1 MGHRSLRD
9 NLHALQAAGLLNRI
23 DRRICKDTELM
34 ALVKWQFRGLAPEQR
49 RGWLFTNVTDAR
61 GRSFD
66 AEVAVA
72 TLGASRQVYA
82 CALDCRVEELN
93 ERWARARAAPVPPIM
108 VHKRD
113 APVKEVIVRGDGL
126 GTFNLD
132 SLPVPIL
139 LPGLDPAPFFTA
151 AAWVTKDPETGIRN
165 VGNYRGHVKASDRV
179 TYFVAPANHG
189 YLHWMKWKK
198 RGAKYMEVAAV
209 IGTPPAVNM
218 TAVSKI
224 PYGVDEFEVAGGLM
238 GAPLELVKCETVDI
252 EVPAH
257 AEIVIEGRVSTVI
270 REPEGP
276 FGEFTGFM
284 GGREMAPP
292 MEVTCITHR
301 KRPIW
306 HAFISEFPPSE
317 ATLMRSVANESQY
330 FSLLKDQANVGGLL
344 DVYFHEPSGAQHFIV
359 IRLMKSDNT
368 EPLRAMMAAAALDP
382 AYGKIIVAVD
392 EDVDA
397 RDLDSVMW
405 AVAFRAQP
413 HRDIQI
419 VTQRSGFIDPSAAPF
434 DAPVAEKAY
443 PQPAGASSIFIDA
456 TCKFGYPPVSLPSQ
470 AYMLK
475 AKAIW
480 EELGLPPLQ
489 PRTPWHGYALGPWPA
504 EWSQEAEIAARGG
517 YAELGEKHLR
527 QQKPC

>member
-1 MGHRSLRD
+1 MGHKSLRD
-9 NLHALQAAGLLNRI
+9 NLRALEAAGLLNRI

-34 ALVKWQFRGLAPEQR
+34 ALVKWQFRGLPENER
-49 RGWLFTNVTDAR
+49 RGWLFTNVSDAH

-82 CALDCRVEELN
+82 CALDCKVGELN
-93 ERWARARAAPVPPIM
+93 ERWAGARARPVPPVLVEARAAPV
-108 VHKRD
+108 
-113 APVKEVIVRGDGL
+113 KEVVVRGEGL
-126 GTFNLD
+126 KTFNLD
-132 SLPVPIL
+132 SLPIPIL

-165 VGNYRGHVKASDRV
+165 VGNYRGHVKARDRV
-179 TYFVAPANHG
+179 TFFVAPANHG
-189 YLHWMKWKK
+189 YLHWMKWKQ
-198 RGAKYMEVAAV
+198 RGAKYMDVAAV
-209 IGTPPAVNM
+209 VGTPPAVNM
-218 TAVSKI
+218 TAVSKL
-224 PYGVDEFEVAGGLM
+224 PYGVDE
-238 GAPLELVKCETVDI
+238 
-252 EVPAH
+252 
-257 AEIVIEGRVSTVI
+257 GRVSTEM

-301 KRPIW
+301 RRPIW

-317 ATLMRSVANESQY
+317 ATMMRSIANESQY
-330 FSLLKDQANVGGLL
+330 FSLLKDQCNVGGLL
-344 DVYFHEPSGAQHFIV
+344 DVYFHEPSGAQHLIV
-359 IRLMKSDNT
+359 IRLKKSNNT
-368 EPLRAMMAAAALDP
+368 DPARAMLAAASLDP
-382 AYGKIIVAVD
+382 AYGKIIIAVD

-397 RDLDSVMW
+397 RDMDSVMW
-405 AVAFRAQP
+405 ALAFRAQP

-434 DAPVAEKAY
+434 NAPVSEKAF
-443 PQPAGASSIFIDA
+443 PQPAGASAIFIDA

-470 AYMLK
+470 EYMLK

-480 EELGLPPLQ
+480 EELGLPPLV
-489 PRTPWHGYALGPWPA
+489 PRTPWHGYSLGPWPA
-504 EWSQEAEIAARGG
+504 QWAQEAEIAARGG
-517 YAELGEKHLR
+517 YAELGAAHLR
-527 QQKPC
+527 QQEPC